1 MPHELTQRTPG
12 CSGGL
17 RGRIGLRRTATSAVA
32 LALIATALPAS
43 VAGAETAPA
52 ETMPAGVVEVVAL
65 VEEPDG
71 SLEVTTE
78 VVPAAVADEVVAELE
93 GAPDVVAA
101 EVAGSWAPLGDATP
115 AATNDPYRSVQWQ
128 LNSTRADLVGDAD
141 RNGQDVVVAVLDTG
155 VQANHPDLTGRV
167 LPGYDFINEVATS
180 SDPNGHGTAA
190 SGMITALSN
199 NGTGIDAFVRNV
211 KILPGTVCATYCYWD
226 DVAQGVIWAVDS
238 GADVI
243 NLSLGGAGS
252 SSVMESAVQYAET
265 NGVVVVAS
273 AGNEGDAANPV
284 MYPAALPTVLGV
296 GAVRE
301 GDLPT
306 TWASYGSWVDLA
318 APGEDV
324 ASTYTSNGYV
334 YLDGTSFSGPMVAAA
349 AALVRRHLPGL
360 SPTSVRQLLV
370 DAARDV
376 HTPGWDPQTGAGTL
390 DLPLLLAEIASVG
403 GGTETTTTTTT
414 TTASTTTTTV
424 ASTPAPN
431 APYITGARAGQGR
444 ATISWYSGGG
454 QVTGYRIERD
464 GVGTVAE
471 VAAGVTEATVTGLP
485 DGVASTLRVRA
496 MGPGGVSAASAGV
509 SVTPQRFLPLP
520 SSPAFAGQMF
530 RDFLLRDGDAGG
542 VAFVAGL
549 IDAGL
554 SGAQIA
560 DMFFLTDEFQGRI
573 STLAR
578 LYFATYLRTPDF
590 SGLDFWMRQRVAGQ
604 DLNWIAGF
612 FTESPEFR
620 SRYGNVGDLQYVDL
634 VYRNVLGRSPDQA
647 GYDYWI
653 GQLQSRQIDRGRM
666 LLLFSDSPEYRN
678 NTAGV
683 VDTALAYF
691 GLLRRMPS
699 EAELAAWSGQVAS
712 GGRVTLLGELLHS
725 AEYDARS

>member
-12 CSGGL
+12 CSGGQ
-17 RGRIGLRRTATSAVA
+17 RGRNGLRRTATSAVV
-32 LALIATALPAS
+32 LAVLAAALPAS
-43 VAGAETAPA
+43 AAGAETTPT
-52 ETMPAGVVEVVAL
+52 EPVPTGVVEVVAL

-78 VVPAAVADEVVAELE
+78 FVPAAAADEVVAELE
-93 GAPDVVAA
+93 DAPDVLAA
-101 EVAGSWAPLGDATP
+101 EVAGSWVPFGDATP
-115 AATNDPYRSVQWQ
+115 AATNDPFRYAQWQ
-128 LNSTRADLVGDAD
+128 LDSTRADLVSDAD
-141 RNGQDVVVAVLDTG
+141 RNGQDIVVAVLDTG
-155 VQANHPDLTGRV
+155 VQANHPDLTGRI

-190 SGMITALSN
+190 SGMITAVSN
-199 NGTGIDAFVRNV
+199 NGAGIDAFVRNV

-306 TWASYGSWVDLA
+306 TWASYGNWVDLA
-318 APGEDV
+318 APGQDV
-324 ASTYTSNGYV
+324 ASTYSSSGYV
-334 YLDGTSFSGPMVAAA
+334 YIDGTSFSGPMVAAA
-349 AALVRRHLPGL
+349 AALVRRHLPAL
-360 SPTSVRQLLV
+360 SPAAVRQLLV

-390 DLPLLLAEIASVG
+390 DLPMLLAEIASVG
-403 GGTETTTTTTT
+403 GGTESTTTTTT
-414 TTASTTTTTV
+414 STTTTTTP
-424 ASTPAPN
+424 STPAPN

-444 ATISWYSGGG
+444 ATISWYTGGG

-471 VAAGVTEATVTGLP
+471 VAAGVTEVTVTGLP
-485 DGVASTLRVRA
+485 DGAPSTLRVRA
-496 MGPGGVSAASAGV
+496 VGPGGVSAASAGV
-509 SVTPQRFLPLP
+509 SVTPQRFRPLP

-530 RDFLLRDGDAGG
+530 RDFLLREGDAGG
-542 VAFVAGL
+542 ISFVSGL

-590 SGLDFWMRQRVAGQ
+590 SGLDYWMRQRVAGQ

-612 FTESPEFR
+612 FTQSPEFT

-699 EAELAAWSGQVAS
+699 EAEMAAWSGQVAA
-712 GGRVTLLGELLHS
+712 GGRVTLLGELLYS
-725 AEYDARS
+725 AEYDART